1 MERLAAAERA
11 LASLEEILKEPFS
24 VIVRDATIQRFEFT
38 SEAVWKAVRDR
49 LREEESVEEN
59 HPRGCYRALFRIG
72 RIDEDLATHLMQA
85 IEDRNR
91 TSHAYIEALAQ
102 EVFEKIPQHAA
113 AFRRVLE
120 IFRNSYQPGPD
131 ARSRHATG

>member
-1 MERLAAAERA
+1 MERLAVAERA
-11 LASLEEILKEPFS
+11 LASLEAILKEPFS

-38 SEAVWKAVRDR
+38 SEAVWKGVRDWLR
-49 LREEESVEEN
+49 REESLEEN

-72 RIDEDLATHLMQA
+72 RIDEALAANLMQA

-102 EVFEKIPQHAA
+102 SVFESIPQHAA
-113 AFRRVLE
+113 AFRQVLE
-120 IFRNSYQPGPD
+120 RLSQ
-131 ARSRHATG
+131 